1 MARLKERPDLDN
13 IGINPFSAELK
24 IRVNRKYKEVL
35 NKFGDADKLESVFES
50 VGHTKVFDQVGAKA
64 LVCSLSIRAKE
75 LYLHVMYSLVSGQDI
90 IWIHRDRYMELYGIK
105 SVNTYKDAVRDL
117 SDKLLIYPHASLK
130 DVYWIN
136 PHYFFKGNRQ
146 SKYPNNL
153 VINKNENK

>member
-153 VINKNENK
+153 VINKQR